1 MHQVRIKFF
10 IFQGLKILKKEL
22 NKTKSLIYEGAIPT
36 DHFPWVED
44 WDHVHEKKLQIHDR
58 RSRILM
64 RGVKIGQR
72 KGVSEGKMSIF
83 DTKKT
88 PGV

>member
-1 MHQVRIKFF
+1 MRRVRAY
-10 IFQGLKILKKEL
+10 
-22 NKTKSLIYEGAIPT
+22 IYEGAIPT

-44 WDHVHEKKLQIHDR
+44 WDHFHEKKMEIYDR

-72 KGVSEGKMSIF
+72 KGGAADGKMAIF
-83 DTKKT
+83 DTKKSGT
-88 PGV
+88 TSGMAK